1 MKLKFYTS
9 HLSVSSNDESKEAK
23 KIKNNM
29 INVENYIKRMILI
42 SMKIKKY
49 LEKHDY
55 FYEEEK
61 RRKFDLKNIKIKP
74 TPFQKYQKFKLKRNI
89 TAEKNINNNKRN
101 LISDQFNNNEI
112 VNKNKQN
119 LITINNFNFRNM
131 PKNNPDNNNNNLLN
145 NKFFRTQRN
154 FYSPKK
160 SLSCPLSEYSESEEH
175 NTITSRMNST
185 KFARFRTKSNVYT
198 INANKNNKI
207 IQTASPKNMNR
218 KKFKYKLDKFPI
230 LDIFNYKNNLKVKNA
245 QFKSRNDLKE
255 RKGSLPFF

>member
-9 HLSVSSNDESKEAK
+9 HLSVSSNDESKETK

-42 SMKIKKY
+42 SMRIKKY

-101 LISDQFNNNEI
+101 LISDR
-112 VNKNKQN
+112 
-119 LITINNFNFRNM
+119 FNF
-131 PKNNPDNNNNNLLN
+131 L
-145 NKFFRTQRN
+145 FF
-154 FYSPKK
+154 Y
-160 SLSCPLSEYSESEEH
+160 
-175 NTITSRMNST
+175 
-185 KFARFRTKSNVYT
+185 
-198 INANKNNKI
+198 
-207 IQTASPKNMNR
+207 
-218 KKFKYKLDKFPI
+218 
-230 LDIFNYKNNLKVKNA
+230 
-245 QFKSRNDLKE
+245 
-255 RKGSLPFF
+255 